1 MRRILCL
8 LALLPLT
15 VPCEALTTHPSEG
28 SFTVPDNALLP
39 ADETFAPPAK
49 RRAFDPWRSTR
60 EITFSIGMYMPMQG
74 EEGGAQ
80 ESFRLDYA
88 SFGYRNFGYR
98 VGALYTPQLRGL
110 KGSLG
115 IPVQVAWR
123 TELRG
128 RKRWA
133 ENWPEAAASTI
144 QHRGNPLPGLLFIL
158 LPQRVEFS
166 GGLTPGWIFGKKDFH
181 LASSPAIN
189 HGAWYEEGVLRHHP
203 FTLSVDAEI
212 KLTYR
217 IWRFTLSITPG
228 FHYFLTDNFR
238 VYDTFSGQ
246 HTDPG
251 RWYFSLC
258 GGLGFMF

>member
-1 MRRILCL
+1 MYRILNLLFL
-8 LALLPLT
+8 LALLLPG
-15 VPCEALTTHPSEG
+15 EAHARRSTAEPFPAGDDT
-28 SFTVPDNALLP
+28 FLP
-39 ADETFAPPAK
+39 ADDPFAQPPKA
-49 RRAFDPWRSTR
+49 RGFNPWQSTD

-110 KGSLG
+110 ERSLG
-115 IPVQVAWR
+115 IPLQVAWR

-128 RKRWA
+128 RERWA
-133 ENWPEAAASTI
+133 ENWPDAAASTI
-144 QHRGNPLPGLLFIL
+144 ENRGNPLPGLLFIL

-166 GGLTPGWIFGKKDFH
+166 GGVTPGWIFGEKDFH